1 MDPDFPSGSF
11 FIVWFPSTLL
21 SYLPGAVIHS
31 PPQFPIFSNAIPD
44 TMQIVEGVVFF
55 LNKNCQD
62 VALFLTN
69 SGGMI
74 GFARKISKNS
84 HRNEGI
90 LK

>member
-1 MDPDFPSGSF
+1 
-11 FIVWFPSTLL
+11 
-21 SYLPGAVIHS
+21 
-31 PPQFPIFSNAIPD
+31 
-44 TMQIVEGVVFF
+44 MQIVEGAVFF

-74 GFARKISKNS
+74 GCARKISKNS

>member
-1 MDPDFPSGSF
+1 
-11 FIVWFPSTLL
+11 
-21 SYLPGAVIHS
+21 
-31 PPQFPIFSNAIPD
+31 
-44 TMQIVEGVVFF
+44 MQIVEGAVFF